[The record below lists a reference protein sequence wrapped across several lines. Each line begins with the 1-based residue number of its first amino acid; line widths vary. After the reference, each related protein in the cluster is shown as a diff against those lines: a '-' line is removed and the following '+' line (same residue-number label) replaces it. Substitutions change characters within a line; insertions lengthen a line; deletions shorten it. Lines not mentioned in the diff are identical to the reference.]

1 MLIKNTLLEIGQQAK
16 DTAALRS
23 NAMANSTTAA
33 TGAASPKKVLA
44 GAGTVSKATSTSQA
58 DNGTVAATKIA
69 ENRVAG
75 ITQKAKEAAD
85 KATLEATQ
93 KLTDKLYNKPKESFG
108 DFKGDTSN
116 LFDHDA
122 ELALNVGSKNPL
134 IAVDE
139 AELKNKEL
147 EENPTG
153 GATGG
158 QNSMGSTGATGGA
171 QEDVNSGVVGS
182 STGAANGD
190 GGNSGVGRARGGQ
203 IDDASVR
210 GRFF

>member
-1 MLIKNTLLEIGQQAK
+1 M
-16 DTAALRS
+16 AALRN
-23 NAMANSTTAA
+23 NAVANSTTAA
-33 TGAASPKKVLA
+33 TGAASAINVAKNVLA
-44 GAGTVSKATSTSQA
+44 GAGTVSKATSTSMA
-58 DNGTVAATKIA
+58 NNSDIAATKLA

-75 ITQKAKEAAD
+75 ITQKAKDAAD
-85 KATLEATQ
+85 KATLEATK
-93 KLTDKLYNKPKESFG
+93 KLTDKLYNKPKETFG

-153 GATGG
+153 SATGG
-158 QNSMGSTGATGGA
+158 QDSMGTTGATGNA
-171 QEDVNSGVVGS
+171 AKQDANSGVVGS
-182 STGAANGD
+182 TTGAANE
-190 GGNSGVGRARGGQ
+190 GGNSAAGRSRGGQ
-203 IDDASVR
+203 DDSAGR
-210 GRFF
+210 GRFL

>member
-1 MLIKNTLLEIGQQAK
+1 M
-16 DTAALRS
+16 AALRN
-23 NAMANSTTAA
+23 NAVANSTTAA
-33 TGAASPKKVLA
+33 TGAASANVLA
-44 GAGTVSKATSTSQA
+44 GAGTVSKATSTSMA
-58 DNGTVAATKIA
+58 NNSDIAATKLA

-75 ITQKAKEAAD
+75 ITQKAKDAAD
-85 KATLEATQ
+85 KATLEATK
-93 KLTDKLYNKPKESFG
+93 KLTDKLYNKPKETFG

-153 GATGG
+153 SATGG
-158 QNSMGSTGATGGA
+158 QDSMGTTGATGNA
-171 QEDVNSGVVGS
+171 AKQDADSGVVGS
-182 STGAANGD
+182 TTGAANE
-190 GGNSGVGRARGGQ
+190 GGRSRGGQ
-203 IDDASVR
+203 DDSAGR
-210 GRFF
+210 GRFL

>member
-1 MLIKNTLLEIGQQAK
+1 
-16 DTAALRS
+16 
-23 NAMANSTTAA
+23 MANSTTAA

-58 DNGTVAATKIA
+58 DSGTVAATKIA

-75 ITQKAKEAAD
+75 ITQKAKDAAD

-158 QNSMGSTGATGGA
+158 QDSMGSTGATGGA
-171 QEDVNSGVVGS
+171 KEDANSGVVGS

-190 GGNSGVGRARGGQ
+190 GGIAGRARGGQ
-203 IDDASVR
+203 FDDPSVR
-210 GRFF
+210 GRGRFL